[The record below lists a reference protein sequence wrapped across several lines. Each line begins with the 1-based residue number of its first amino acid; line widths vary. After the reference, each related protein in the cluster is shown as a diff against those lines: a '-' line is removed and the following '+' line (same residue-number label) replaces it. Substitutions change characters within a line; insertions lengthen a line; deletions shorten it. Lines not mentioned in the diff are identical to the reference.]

1 MSNQGGSLYTAALDQ
16 ARTVWTGAIQRARA
30 HTEIGRTPT
39 RLGGRRCAREIAGR
53 VAAGARGGG
62 RAGAGACGRDRER
75 RAASKCW
82 RGRML
87 ARARTRDQVRA
98 RSNARDRY
106 GRDRTGEIDMGA
118 IERARSIWPAPRTE
132 KKYP

>member
-82 RGRML
+82 RGRMQ
-87 ARARTRDQVRA
+87 ARANSGAGAHARSGAGAIERA
-98 RSNARDRY
+98 RSIWARSNGRDRY
-106 GRDRTGEIDMGA
+106 GRDRTGEIDMA
-118 IERARSIWPAPRTE
+118 SSSN
-132 KKYP
+132 